1 MAEMLAARLHIPSR
15 EVRVEKVPLPEPG
28 PGEVRVEVRAAGVC
42 LSDVHLADGTLT
54 PLLLKGD
61 VVTLGHE
68 VAGVV
73 DALGAGVTDWAVGD
87 RVLLQAGEADRFG
100 TVHTRGVDYDGGYA
114 QLTLATPHSMV
125 PIPDSL
131 PFEQACIIPDAVS
144 TPWAAI
150 TATAAT
156 RPGDAAAVWGVGG
169 LGAHAVQLLRLVG
182 AAPVIAIDPLP
193 AARKRALGLGADAA
207 LDPADPGLRDTVRG
221 LTGGLGVDASFD
233 FAGVGSVREQAMS
246 LLGRGGRLVVVGL
259 ANEPLAVPN
268 DLALAYFGQSV
279 RGSYGSHPEHL
290 QQLVK
295 LVVRGRLDLAASI
308 SDVLPLAEAP
318 AALDRLARKDG
329 DPIRLVLRP

>member
-15 EVRVEKVPLPEPG
+15 EVRVAEVPVPEPG
-28 PGEVRVEVRAAGVC
+28 PGQVRVEVRAAGVC

-54 PLLLKGD
+54 PSLLKGET
-61 VVTLGHE
+61 VTLGHE

-73 DALGAGVTDWAVGD
+73 DALGPGVADWAAGD
-87 RVLLQAGEADRFG
+87 RVVLQAGESDRFG
-100 TVHTRGVDYDGGYA
+100 TVYTRGVDYDGGYA
-114 QLTLATPHSMV
+114 QFALATTRTLV
-125 PIPDSL
+125 PIPGSL
-131 PFEQACIIPDAVS
+131 PFEQACVIPDAVS

-150 TATAAT
+150 TVTAGV
-156 RPGDAAAVWGVGG
+156 RPGEAAAVWGVGG

-193 AARKRALGLGADAA
+193 AARERALGLGADAA
-207 LDPADPGLRDTVRG
+207 LDPADPALRDTVG
-221 LTGGLGVDASFD
+221 DLTGGLGLDAAFD
-233 FAGVGSVREQAMS
+233 FAGVGPVREQAMP

-268 DLALAYFGQSV
+268 DVTLAYFGQSL
-279 RGSYGSHPEHL
+279 RGSYGSAPEHV
-290 QQLVK
+290 QQLVR
-295 LVVRGRLDLAASI
+295 LAVRGRLDLSGSI

-329 DPIRLVLRP
+329 APIRLVLRP